1 MNKIIEISKGESMRL
16 NNSIEIIN
24 HSDRKI
30 SISNQDDYNRP
41 VISFENS
48 QQIVVLSGI
57 RNDDIIHVIEVD
69 NINHNIKEDN
79 SLNRVLLQYKLNNAY
94 DIDYYTIRCKEI
106 YMRIK
111 KTIN

>member
-1 MNKIIEISKGESMRL
+1 MNKIIEISRDESMRL

-41 VISFENS
+41 VISFDNS
-48 QQIVVLSGI
+48 QQIVILPSM
-57 RNDDIIHVIEVD
+57 RNADIIHVVEVD

-79 SLNRVLLQYKLNNAY
+79 SLNRVLLQYKINNAY
-94 DIDYYTIRCKEI
+94 DID
-106 YMRIK
+106 
-111 KTIN
+111 